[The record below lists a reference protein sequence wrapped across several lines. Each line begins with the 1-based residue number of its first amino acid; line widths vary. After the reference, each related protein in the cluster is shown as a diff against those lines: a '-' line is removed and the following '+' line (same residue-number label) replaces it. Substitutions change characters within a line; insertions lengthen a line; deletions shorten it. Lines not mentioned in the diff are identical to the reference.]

1 MFIKDAYTKINKRIV
16 YNFDNIRATVK
27 EQKDYLDLLPE
38 PKDDFDLA
46 YNHYRTLNFYAYEKW
61 MTIFFNIIAIFLLP
75 VIWVKNMSRTIPE
88 SKGEKAGSILAR
100 ALIKTDDILPPDLV
114 ERYGEFRIVERS
126 VRRGMDA
133 KAKEVFRSCA
143 RKYFFHPYFL
153 LINLQ
158 KLIDASL
165 LIEDNNPKAIVV
177 FAKERD
183 FSAPIVSLYCE
194 KLGIEYV
201 SFMHGDYTY
210 SIDKA
215 YQRFSRYYVWDE
227 HYIKMFTELKWNMD
241 KYEIYIPEKLKGIVQ
256 PHEDGQYEYYITYY
270 FGAESEKRIR
280 GVHQAFKTLRKAGYN
295 CKIRPH
301 PRFSNIEYLKSVFD
315 GFYIENPKQVT
326 LEESLDATKYAV
338 ALNSTVLSQAYY
350 SGKEYVIDDYSDSAR
365 FASLED
371 RQYIM
376 LSKPHKL
383 LSQLVQEAE
392 NK

>member
-1 MFIKDAYTKINKRIV
+1 MFVKNVYSKINKKIL
-16 YNFDNIRATVK
+16 YNFDNIHVTVK
-27 EQKDYLDLLPE
+27 DQINYLHSLPE

-46 YNHYRTLNFYAYEKW
+46 YNHYKALNFYAYKKW
-61 MTIFFNIIAIFLLP
+61 MVFLFNTIAVFLLP
-75 VIWVKNMSRTIPE
+75 AIWVKNMSRTIPE
-88 SKGEKAGSILAR
+88 SKGEKAGSVLAR
-100 ALIKTDDILPPDLV
+100 ALIKIDDILPRDLD
-114 ERYGEFRIVERS
+114 ERYGEFRIVKRPS
-126 VRRGMDA
+126 RRGMDA

-143 RKYFFHPYFL
+143 RKYPFHPYFL

-165 LIEDNNPKAIVV
+165 LIEDNNPKALVA

-194 KLGIEYV
+194 KLGVEYV

-227 HYIKMFTELKWNMD
+227 HYIKMFTELKWDMD
-241 KYEIYIPEKLKGIVQ
+241 KYDVYVPEKLKGIVQ

-280 GVHQAFKTLRKAGYN
+280 GVHHAFQILRKAGHN

-301 PRFSNIEYLKSVFD
+301 PRFSNIEYLKTVFD
-315 GFYIENPKQVT
+315 GFYVEDPKEVT
-326 LEESLDATKYAV
+326 LEESLDATKYAA

-350 SGKEYVIDDYSDSAR
+350 SGKEYVIDDYSDLAR
-365 FASLED
+365 FASLKE

-376 LSKPHKL
+376 LNKPHKL

>member
-1 MFIKDAYTKINKRIV
+1 MFIRDVYTKINKRII
-16 YNFDNIRATVK
+16 YNFDIIRATVK
-27 EQKDYLDLLPE
+27 EQSDYLSSFPE
-38 PKDDFDLA
+38 PKDDFELA
-46 YNHYRTLNFYAYEKW
+46 YNHYRALKFYAYKKW
-61 MTIFFNIIAIFLLP
+61 MTFLLNTIAIFLLP
-75 VIWVKNMSRTIPE
+75 AILVKNMFRTIPE
-88 SKGEKAGSILAR
+88 SKGEKTGSVLAR
-100 ALIKTDDILPPDLV
+100 ASIKTEDILPPDLD

-126 VRRGMDA
+126 SRRGMDA

-153 LINLQ
+153 MINLQ

-194 KLGIEYV
+194 MLGVEYV

-227 HYIKMFTELKWNMD
+227 YYIRMLTKLKWGMD
-241 KYEIYIPEKLKGIVQ
+241 NFEVYVPEKLKGMVQ
-256 PHEDGQYEYYITYY
+256 PHENGQYEYYITYY
-270 FGAESEKRIR
+270 FGAENEKRIR
-280 GVHQAFKTLRKAGYN
+280 GVHQAFKILKESGYN

-315 GFYIENPKQVT
+315 GFYMEDPKLVA
-326 LEESLDATKYAV
+326 LKESLDATKYAA
-338 ALNSTVLSQAYY
+338 ALNSTVLAQAYC
-350 SGKEYVIDDYSDSAR
+350 SGKEYVIDDYSDPER
-365 FASLED
+365 YASLEE

-376 LSKPHKL
+376 LYRPHKL

>member
-1 MFIKDAYTKINKRIV
+1 MFIKDVYTKINKKII
-16 YNFDNIRATVK
+16 YNFNK
-27 EQKDYLDLLPE
+27 EHASVQEQRNFVDSLSK
-38 PKDDFDLA
+38 PKDDFELA
-46 YNHYRTLNFYAYEKW
+46 YNHYRTLNFYAYDKW
-61 MTIFFNIIAIFLLP
+61 MIFLLNAIAVFLLP
-75 VIWVKNMSRTIPE
+75 LIWLKNRKILDL
-88 SKGEKAGSILAR
+88 GENTEKQGIVLAR
-100 ALIKTDDILPPDLV
+100 TNIKTDDILPPDFKK
-114 ERYGEFRIVERS
+114 RYGNFKV
-126 VRRGMDA
+126 VDLTQKHGMDPIA
-133 KAKEVFRSCA
+133 REIFKQCA
-143 RKYFFHPYFL
+143 RRKLFHPYFL
-153 LINLQ
+153 LIILQ
-158 KLIDASL
+158 KLIDNSSL
-165 LIEDNNPKAIVV
+165 IADHEPKAIAV

-183 FSAPIVSLYCE
+183 FSAPIISLYCE
-194 KLGIEYV
+194 MREVEYA

-227 HYIKMFTELKWNMD
+227 HYIKMFTELKWDMD
-241 KYEIYIPEKLKGIVQ
+241 KYEVYIPEKLKGIVQ

-280 GVHQAFKTLRKAGYN
+280 GVHQAFKILREAGYN

-301 PRFSNIEYLKSVFD
+301 PRFSNIEYLKTVFD
-315 GFYIENPKQVT
+315 GFYMEDPKQVT
-326 LEESLDATKYAV
+326 LEESLDVTKYAA

-350 SGKEYVIDDYSDSAR
+350 SGKEYVIDDYSDPDR

-376 LSKPHKL
+376 LYKPHKL